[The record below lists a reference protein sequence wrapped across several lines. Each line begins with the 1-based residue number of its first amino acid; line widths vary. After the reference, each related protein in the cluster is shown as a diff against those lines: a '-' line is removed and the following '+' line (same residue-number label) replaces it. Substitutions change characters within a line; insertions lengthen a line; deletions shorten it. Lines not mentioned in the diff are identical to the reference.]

1 MEIANL
7 QKLRKIYDELTF
19 LGQTLP
25 KNTGRDFYK
34 RNLDCFLINYFVAQE
49 KSQGN
54 EYDSVRGVFFEGDEF
69 YKNASFREKNHIQI
83 SVINPNCITAYF
95 KVRKIDTNFPQV

>member
-54 EYDSVRGVFFEGDEF
+54 EYDSVRGVFFEGDEL
-69 YKNASFREKNHIQI
+69 YKMLVS
-83 SVINPNCITAYF
+83 
-95 KVRKIDTNFPQV
+95 VRKSYSNLCNQSQLHNSLFQSKKN